1 MNLTMND
8 VQKTISDFLNDSDA
22 MLNNPDQLT
31 PDTALELYQMLVVC
45 KKTFAENRDVLDTM
59 LRVRICQQLD
69 FLLDYIVDTIPFSI
83 TAEANIYTPAIQSH
97 RRWHNVEL
105 MKDKG
110 LIGYTLA
117 KEIGAKPIMFFCS
130 EEESYEYTKELKG
143 LELIFTDKETG
154 MKRPYYNFLREN
166 HEKMDIMIFNG
177 IYFETLDFLNEYR
190 GLRPDGKVFCGLD
203 MSLIWF
209 ERMEWHHPQVQKCA
223 SQCDWI
229 ATSCRKVRDVLNAH
243 KDVNFSCHY
252 FPNGFYNPQKLPIV
266 ADADKKENTILTVGR
281 IGTEEKNNEELLN
294 AFALIA
300 EKIPTWTVR
309 LVGGVDQRF
318 QPFLDSYFEKYPNL
332 KERIIFTGAIYDKEA
347 LYAEYAKAKIF
358 ALTSPKEGGTPNV
371 YAEALFHGCMF
382 ATSNI
387 DAADDVTNDGKLG
400 ISYTLGDVEALGNG
414 LLSLCEKSE
423 PEQLALHIK
432 EALAY
437 ANRYYDW
444 ERNAKKLAFALLQ

>member
-1 MNLTMND
+1 MSDIQN
-8 VQKTISDFLNDSDA
+8 TIANFLNDSEQ
-22 MLNNPDQLT
+22 LLGNPEQLT

-45 KKTFAENRDVLDTM
+45 KKTFAENRATLETI

-69 FLLDYIVDTIPFSI
+69 CLLDYIVDTIPFSI

-117 KEIGAKPIMFFCS
+117 KEIGATPIMFFCA
-130 EEESYEYTKELKG
+130 EDELYAYTKELSG
-143 LELIFTDKETG
+143 LELIFTDKEVG
-154 MKRPYYNFLREN
+154 MKRPYDNFLREN
-166 HEKMDIMIFNG
+166 YENMDIMIFNG
-177 IYFETLDFLNEYR
+177 IYFETLDFLDAYR
-190 GLRPDGKVFCGLD
+190 KLRPDGKVFCGLD

-209 ERMEWHHPQVQKCA
+209 ERMEWHHKQVQNCA
-223 SQCDWI
+223 NQCDWI
-229 ATSCRKVRDVLNAH
+229 ATSCRNVRDVVNAH
-243 KDVNFSCHY
+243 PDVNFSCHY

-266 ADADKKENTILTVGR
+266 ADASQKENVILTVGR
-281 IGTEEKNNEELLN
+281 IGTTEKNNEELLD

-309 LVGGVDQRF
+309 LVGGVDPRF
-318 QPFLDSYFEKYPNL
+318 QSYLDAYFAKYPNL
-332 KERIIFTGAIYDKEA
+332 KERIIFTGAIYDKA
-347 LYAEYAKAKIF
+347 TLYAEYAKAKIF

-387 DAADDVTNDGKLG
+387 DAADDITNDGKLG
-400 ISYTLGDVEALGNG
+400 ISYTLGDTEALASG
-414 LLSLCEKSE
+414 LLALCQKSD
-423 PEQLALHIK
+423 PEQLSLHIQD
-432 EALAY
+432 ALAY
-437 ANRYYDW
+437 ANRYFDW